1 MGPGTCSLRKYY
13 VSFDIPLSTIFWC
26 FPSNSENLTDFR
38 KTVETGMDPYLKLTL
53 NQKPTTVAQHFF
65 LILIIVKRVTY
76 VNPFYPHFI

>member
-1 MGPGTCSLRKYY
+1 MPSRWVLGHAPLGNI

-53 NQKPTTVAQHFF
+53 NPDPPLLPNISFSS
-65 LILIIVKRVTY
+65 LSL
-76 VNPFYPHFI
+76 